1 MTGAGGR
8 SEPGQWSSPYDAGA
22 PVGRPAAHTVVV
34 RPGAVHIAIQIAATL
49 ICLGGGLGVLIGAIV
64 GGEMDHRAAALVIGS
79 IFTLIGLGLCATLVT
94 VLRRRTF
101 TFTAEAFE
109 GTFHGRPLRVPWSTV
124 AEVKIR
130 ARLSGPTGTTFLLRP
145 RWMPYA
151 FLHFQLREGGTIDG
165 VVGNVLALPFWNRTE
180 LIHSF
185 AYGCRTFAEA
195 RFTGVEEL

>member
-1 MTGAGGR
+1 M
-8 SEPGQWSSPYDAGA
+8 
-22 PVGRPAAHTVVV
+22 GRPASHQVVV
-34 RPGAVHIAIQIAATL
+34 RPGAVHIVIQVAATL
-49 ICLGGGLGVLIGAIV
+49 ICLGGGLSMLIGAIV
-64 GGEMDHRAAALVIGS
+64 GGEMDHRAVALLIGS
-79 IFTLIGLGLCATLVT
+79 IFALIGLGLCATLVT

-109 GTFHGRPLRVPWSTV
+109 GRFHGRPLRVPWSTV

-130 ARLSGPTGTTFLLRP
+130 ARVPGPTSTAFLLRP

-151 FLHFQLREGGTIDG
+151 FLHFRLREGGAIEG
-165 VVGNVLALPFWNRTE
+165 VVGNTLALPFWNRTE

-195 RFTGVEEL
+195 RFTGVEQL